1 MAKVVRAAKNITKG
15 YSNVQVKV
23 RNATSND
30 PWGPTG
36 TEMSEIAQLTF
47 NGSNDFYEIMDML
60 DKRLND
66 KGKNWRH
73 VLKSLKVLDY
83 CLHEGSE
90 LVVTWARKNVY
101 IIKTLREFQYVDDDS
116 KDVGQNVRVSAKEL
130 TSLVLDEERLRTERS
145 DRKNWKSR
153 VTGIEEY
160 APQGSG
166 YPGNSEPPAQH
177 RRRPERRQQRA
188 DEEDAEY
195 QLAIEAS
202 KYEAE
207 EDKKRRDR
215 NSAAPVDDDDLA
227 KAIRLSKEEEELRR
241 RELEESNAASL
252 FDDAPAQHTQPQ
264 PTGNNQGYQQ
274 QGAVDWFGNPV
285 DQQAQQAQNTGYLNN
300 VYSQPTGFQP
310 QQTGFSN
317 GFQPQQTGFDPSQYQ
332 QPQQNYLQQQPLV
345 QPQQTAPVNGNNP
358 YAQQT
363 NGFGNQFQPQQQ
375 GTSPQAGSHNPWAT
389 NQQQQYDALKPA
401 PTGSNNPFA
410 SSFNRPQAQQQSTQ
424 PSLSTLAEQQAT
436 TQFSQP
442 SYNPVSS
449 YSSTQGPPTPQ
460 KDQNPQHARLN
471 ALLASGEG
479 MDTFGNVGDLRI
491 PAQHTAPGTF
501 VNSSG
506 QGLDRLHAAQTGN
519 NPFFNQ
525 QFTGAPAVPQQN
537 SSAGGFGASQQGRL
551 MPAQTGPAG
560 ISGFGGSPFGQ
571 ASNNPFGAQQHHQQ
585 PQPQSGS
592 LIDL

>member
-1 MAKVVRAAKNITKG
+1 MG
-15 YSNVQVKV
+15 
-23 RNATSND
+23 
-30 PWGPTG
+30 
-36 TEMSEIAQLTF
+36 L
-47 NGSNDFYEIMDML
+47 
-60 DKRLND
+60 
-66 KGKNWRH
+66 
-73 VLKSLKVLDY
+73 
-83 CLHEGSE
+83 
-90 LVVTWARKNVY
+90 
-101 IIKTLREFQYVDDDS
+101 
-116 KDVGQNVRVSAKEL
+116 VRVSAKEL
-130 TSLVLDEERLRTERS
+130 TSLVLDEERVSNERS

-160 APQGSG
+160 APQGSS
-166 YPGNSEPPAQH
+166 YPGSNEPPAQH
-177 RRRPERRQQRA
+177 RRRPERRQQRP
-188 DEEDAEY
+188 DEEDTEY

-202 KYEAE
+202 KHEAE

-252 FDDAPAQHTQPQ
+252 FDDTPAQHTQPQ

-285 DQQAQQAQNTGYLNN
+285 DQQVQQAQNTGYLNN
-300 VYSQPTGFQP
+300 IYSQPTGFQPQQAQNTGYLNNAYSQPTGYQP

-317 GFQPQQTGFDPSQYQ
+317 GFQPQQANDFGNQI
-332 QPQQNYLQQQPLV
+332 QPQQY
-345 QPQQTAPVNGNNP
+345 GN
-358 YAQQT
+358 
-363 NGFGNQFQPQQQ
+363 
-375 GTSPQAGSHNPWAT
+375 SPQAGSHNPWAT

-410 SSFNRPQAQQQSTQ
+410 SSFNRPQVQQQSTQ
-424 PSLSTLAEQQAT
+424 PTLSTLAEQQAT

-442 SYNPVSS
+442 PYNPVSS
-449 YSSTQGPPTPQ
+449 YSSPQGPPTPQ

-506 QGLDRLHAAQTGN
+506 QGLTRLHAAQTGS

-525 QFTGAPAVPQQN
+525 QFTGAPAVTQQN
-537 SSAGGFGASQQGRL
+537 FSAGGFGASQNRL
-551 MPAQTGPAG
+551 IPAQTGPAG
-560 ISGFGGSPFGQ
+560 VSGFGGSPFGQ
-571 ASNNPFGAQQHHQQ
+571 TSNNPFGAQQHHQQ
-585 PQPQSGS
+585 PQAQSGS